1 MLHGLLAS
9 FQVLGIDEQGEI
21 YRKAFRRPSG
31 FVVAQP
37 AAAPCRYYPA
47 PDLQVVQDERRL
59 RTIRST
65 AYYSMTIGGIVRDR
79 PVPVL
84 YGLMIVSLAA
94 LLPLPPL
101 LQDQS
106 YHQFA
111 DQRELFGIPNFWNV
125 VSNLPFIA
133 VGAVG
138 LLRVRRD
145 ATTIVLFTGL
155 FLTGFGSSYY
165 HLNPNDG
172 TLFWD
177 RLPMTLCFAAI
188 LAAVVEERVDARAGA
203 MLLRPL
209 LAIGIFSLL
218 LWRWTDDLRLYAW
231 AQFFPFLALVL
242 ILQVFPPKYTGASYW
257 VIAASLYA
265 LAKVLEHFDEKVYSA
280 GSILSGHTLKH
291 LAAAAAGFAILRLF
305 QTRRPIDGVV

>member
-1 MLHGLLAS
+1 
-9 FQVLGIDEQGEI
+9 
-21 YRKAFRRPSG
+21 
-31 FVVAQP
+31 
-37 AAAPCRYYPA
+37 
-47 PDLQVVQDERRL
+47 
-59 RTIRST
+59 
-65 AYYSMTIGGIVRDR
+65 MTIGDLVRSR

-84 YGLMIVSLAA
+84 YGLMFISLIA

-101 LQDQS
+101 LQNQD

-133 VGAVG
+133 IGAVG
-138 LLRVRRD
+138 LLQFHHNAITV
-145 ATTIVLFTGL
+145 VLFTGI

-165 HLNPNDG
+165 HLNPNDS

-177 RLPMTLCFAAI
+177 RLPMTICFAAI
-188 LAAVVEERVDARAGA
+188 LSAVVEERIDAEAGA

-242 ILQVFPPKYTGASYW
+242 ILRLFPPKYTGTRYW
-257 VIAASLYA
+257 VIAAALYA
-265 LAKVLEHFDEKVYSA
+265 LAKLLEFLDEKIFSL
-280 GSILSGHTLKH
+280 GSIVSGHTLKH
-291 LAAAAAGFAILRLF
+291 LAAAAASLAILRLL
-305 QTRRPIDGVV
+305 QTRLAITP

>member
-1 MLHGLLAS
+1 M
-9 FQVLGIDEQGEI
+9 
-21 YRKAFRRPSG
+21 R
-31 FVVAQP
+31 
-37 AAAPCRYYPA
+37 
-47 PDLQVVQDERRL
+47 
-59 RTIRST
+59 IRS
-65 AYYSMTIGGIVRDR
+65 AIRDR
-79 PVPVL
+79 PVAVL
-84 YGLMIVSLAA
+84 YGLMIVSLAG

-138 LLRVRRD
+138 LWRFRGD
-145 ATTIVLFTGL
+145 ATTIVLFTGI

-165 HLNPNDG
+165 HLNPNDV

-188 LAAVVEERVDARAGA
+188 LAAVVEERVDSRTGA

-231 AQFFPFLALVL
+231 AQFFPFFALVL
-242 ILQVFPPKYTGASYW
+242 ILQLYPPKYTGASFW
-257 VIAASLYA
+257 ICAVALYA
-265 LAKVLEHFDEKVYSA
+265 LAKLLEFYDHAIFSFGAV
-280 GSILSGHTLKH
+280 LSGHTLKH
-291 LAAAAAGFAILRLF
+291 LAAASAAFAILKLF
-305 QTRRPIDGVV
+305 QIRRPIDGAARSEMASSLRDA